1 MLRAIN
7 GSRIGEMISV
17 ESLLKKF
24 GLLYVNQLAAQI
36 KLFEVWKSTHVEG
49 YPLTLDPYANPDRT
63 VTMELRP
70 QTKRTFDDSFKLKII
85 SQSFCTDEARL
96 WNLAPTTI
104 KTATILTA
112 AKTAILNY
120 VMSLPI

>member
-7 GSRIGEMISV
+7 GSRIGNMIIV

-24 GLLYVNQLAAQI
+24 GLLSVNQLAAQI
-36 KLFEVWKSTHVEG
+36 KLIEVWKSFHVEG

-63 VTMELRP
+63 VTIELRP
-70 QTKRTFDDSFKLKII
+70 QTNRTYDDSFKLKIT
-85 SQSFCTDEARL
+85 SQSFCTDVARL

-104 KTATILTA
+104 KTATTLTA
-112 AKTAILNY
+112 AKTAILKY